1 MDEMELSAKLEGLK
15 KEIPYKFRVQS
26 SNAYGFTC
34 VAYIDARDVMDLLDE
49 AVGSHC
55 WQTKYDEH
63 KGNLYCSIGI
73 KIGEEWVW
81 KTDCGTESNMDKEK
95 GEASDALKRAA
106 VQWGIGRFLYSLDI
120 PKFGKD
126 YVRDNGRGKFVP
138 YSAKL
143 GRNMNAKEIN
153 QMCLAMQKKS

>member
-1 MDEMELSAKLEGLK
+1 MDDMELSAKLEGLK

-63 KGNLYCSIGI
+63 KGNLYCSSLRRVSRIEGRAVC
-73 KIGEEWVW
+73 GWVFFH
-81 KTDCGTESNMDKEK
+81 SLLRPP
-95 GEASDALKRAA
+95 LKSKNLPNLLP
-106 VQWGIGRFLYSLDI
+106 V
-120 PKFGKD
+120 
-126 YVRDNGRGKFVP
+126 
-138 YSAKL
+138 
-143 GRNMNAKEIN
+143 
-153 QMCLAMQKKS
+153 